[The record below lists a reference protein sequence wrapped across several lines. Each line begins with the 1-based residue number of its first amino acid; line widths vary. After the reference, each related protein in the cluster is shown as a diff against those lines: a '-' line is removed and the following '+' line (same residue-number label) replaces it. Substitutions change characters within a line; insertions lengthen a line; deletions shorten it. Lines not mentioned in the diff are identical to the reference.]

1 MHKNLFCIDSGE
13 KREQWT
19 HTGSLSDGQMWPCC
33 SFSPSLSEEQFDILE
48 KTCVCFQAENEIRN
62 DGWASAP
69 SFPSLWSQIPF
80 IKACWVF
87 WGLHIAK
94 QCGAF
99 SFPGAGLDKKDA
111 QKHLLLLQGCN
122 SPVCVGLVF
131 SVQVGDSDISCFN
144 NKVVLHIYW
153 PFMLTAEN
161 IALQQSLITLRVAK
175 WMNSRAFLGKACS
188 VSEAAS
194 WSFRYLLYVVIPFKQ
209 PAAGE
214 NKAVCRE
221 E

>member
-19 HTGSLSDGQMWPCC
+19 HTWSLSDGQMWPCC

-48 KTCVCFQAENEIRN
+48 KTCICFQAENEIRN

-99 SFPGAGLDKKDA
+99 SYPGAGLNKEDA

-131 SVQVGDSDISCFN
+131 SLQVGDSDISCFN

-153 PFMLTAEN
+153 HL
-161 IALQQSLITLRVAK
+161 LCSQQRT
-175 WMNSRAFLGKACS
+175 SRFSK
-188 VSEAAS
+188 V
-194 WSFRYLLYVVIPFKQ
+194 
-209 PAAGE
+209 
-214 NKAVCRE
+214 
-221 E
+221 